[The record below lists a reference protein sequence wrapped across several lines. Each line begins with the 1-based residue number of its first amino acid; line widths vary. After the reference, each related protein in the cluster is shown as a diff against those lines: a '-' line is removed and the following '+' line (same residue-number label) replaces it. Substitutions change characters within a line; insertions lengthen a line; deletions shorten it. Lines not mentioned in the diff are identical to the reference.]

1 MPETVVKRGKGA
13 ISLSLVQLARG
24 MAGDLT
30 AASEPG
36 VGSTFTV
43 SLPAV

>member
-30 AASEPG
+30 AVSELG

-43 SLPAV
+43 SLPAA